1 MAKQT
6 KRMKAAQ
13 EEHDKFLKKMGL
25 SRKTIC
31 KDKPSNFPVFLKEF
45 TTEKYNEGLSN
56 TDKAHKGAGSKK
68 GILSDIMNY
77 TEADRA
83 IAREMSKSVSVEYNK
98 GGLQYISKGTDLT
111 KMGKKV

>member
-6 KRMKAAQ
+6 KRMKTAQ
-13 EEHDKFLKKMGL
+13 AEHDKFLKKMGL
-25 SRKTIC
+25 SRKTVC
-31 KDKPSNFPVFLKEF
+31 KNKPSNFPVFLKEF

-68 GILSDIMNY
+68 GILSDIMSY
-77 TEADRA
+77 TEAYRA